1 MENCFNQYQREISDI
16 ISIQNLLSNLNE
28 ASLES
33 TIESIKSSKFI
44 QNPVNLKIIIKI
56 IGRIIKYRRKQIKC
70 FFALIDE
77 IFPTIST
84 SFTKKEI
91 MVLFSQKIIFL
102 KLLHDKFITI
112 EDIIEFYGIKCDK
125 IVYFY
130 PEIKDKLSYDSIF
143 KKYDQYKCIIDYFS
157 DCEGQTI
164 DFNEDP
170 RLQAGN
176 INKLCIF
183 IQNDDIDSF
192 QQMISQNNINI
203 RQHKITLTNFE
214 WNKCLN
220 EEVIY
225 LIEYA
230 AYHNSMKIFKFL
242 LMNEAAFSPKLF
254 LYAVCGGNNEII
266 HLAENALENVDFYSD
281 INSILTLS
289 IIFHRN
295 DISDYLIEKFDIRN
309 FFNQM
314 STSIYYENYGFF
326 FKHILEINDDY
337 NELLAKEDAKCNEI
351 SELIIFCA
359 GSVST
364 IPLRIVVNF
373 NDLNLNESLKLQIK
387 RKTMENDKVTNP
399 LVYAIQMFNNDNAKL
414 LLSMD
419 SVDPDLKL
427 FYNVTPFIWACYVGN
442 LEMVDFLYND
452 KKVNAS
458 VIIEESNENALHI
471 SVRMNNLEVV
481 KFLVSLNIFDLA
493 QKNSQS
499 EDALQTAAR
508 LGYKEIFYFLKEEM
522 SKNGIEID
530 ENLKINDERFYPTH
544 CRNPL
549 TMANDFFGNL
559 KERISVCI
567 LI

>member
-130 PEIKDKLSYDSIF
+130 PEIKDKLSYDSIL
-143 KKYDQYKCIIDYFS
+143 KKYDKYKCIIDYFS
-157 DCEGQTI
+157 DREGQTI

-176 INKLCIF
+176 IDKLCIF

-295 DISDYLIEKFDIRN
+295 DISDYLIEKFDIHN

-337 NELLAKEDAKCNEI
+337 NELLAKEDVKCNEI

-442 LEMVDFLYND
+442 LEMVDILYND

-481 KFLVSLNIFDLA
+481 KFLVSLNIFDL
-493 QKNSQS
+493 
-499 EDALQTAAR
+499 ALQTAAR